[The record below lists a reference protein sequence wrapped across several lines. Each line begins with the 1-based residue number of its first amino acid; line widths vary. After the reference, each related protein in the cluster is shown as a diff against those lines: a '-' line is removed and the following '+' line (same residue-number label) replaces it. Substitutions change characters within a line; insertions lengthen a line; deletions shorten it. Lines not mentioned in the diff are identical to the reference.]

1 MDPMII
7 RAHER
12 GHAFFGWLD
21 SYHTFSFGNYMNPD
35 RMNFGALRVLN
46 DDTVAPGEGFGTHPH
61 HNMEIISIPLEGTM
75 MHRDSMGSEQALHVG
90 NVQVMSAGS
99 GLTHS
104 EYNGSATDALKFL
117 QIWIVPHTRNVEP
130 RYDEVS
136 VGTLTP
142 NVEHTIIAPHG
153 HGGAMWIHQDAWLS
167 LTDLTEGASLQREQ
181 RAPGVGAFVM
191 PIEGSLLVNNTQLA
205 RRDAI
210 GLYDASTVT
219 VHAQTAARVLII
231 DVPVV
236 LA

>member
-1 MDPMII
+1 MDAMII

-35 RMNFGALRVLN
+35 RKNFGAVRGLN
-46 DDTVAPGEGFGTHPH
+46 DGSVATGEGFGTHPH
-61 HNMEIISIPLEGTM
+61 QNMEIISIPLEGTM
-75 MHRDSMGSEQALHVG
+75 MHRDSMGSEQALRVG
-90 NVQVMSAGS
+90 DVQVMSAGS

-104 EYNGSATDALKFL
+104 EYNGSASDVLKFL
-117 QIWIVPHTRNVEP
+117 QIWIIPHTRNVEP
-130 RYDEVS
+130 RYDEVH

-142 NVEHTIIAPHG
+142 NVEHTIIAPQG

-167 LTDLTEGASLQREQ
+167 LTDLAEGASLQREQ
-181 RAPGVGAFVM
+181 RAPGIGTFVM
-191 PIEGSLLVNNTQLA
+191 PIEGSLVVNNTQLA

-210 GLYDASTVT
+210 GLYDASAVT
-219 VHAQTAARVLII
+219 IQAASAARVLII
-231 DVPVV
+231 DVPVA

>member
-1 MDPMII
+1 MDPMVI

-130 RYDEVS
+130 RYDEVN

-153 HGGAMWIHQDAWLS
+153 HAGAMWIHQDAWLS
-167 LTDLTEGASLQREQ
+167 LADLTEGASLQREQ
-181 RAPGVGAFVM
+181 RAPGVGTFVM

-219 VHAQTAARVLII
+219 IHAQSAARVLII